1 MAEFSFSL
9 GGFFSDSR
17 PKGHR
22 QRRSSL
28 PYAPTKKES
37 YEVRQH
43 KGHMS
48 ADVSRM
54 ESMYGNFFE
63 RFHSIDLSSSKAAGP
78 SELPRPLSGDTCSAI
93 LKPHA
98 RSMSLPGPSLTEAL
112 AHERPLDA
120 AAAEERK
127 EEKEQEAFE
136 TPVFVWARGKSPW
149 EMVTEDGGS
158 SVQV

>member
-98 RSMSLPGPSLTEAL
+98 RSMSLPGDGLLGRHA
-112 AHERPLDA
+112 PLDA